1 MSKKLFFIAIQNY
14 KVNNKKDTYAHSM
27 YYCRER
33 ERVRFLVRTYK
44 HSSFVYVL
52 ENFKLYTLI
61 EQDVKILLSRNNR
74 MCLSV
79 NKINC
84 QKTLLPFNILT

>member
-1 MSKKLFFIAIQNY
+1 MHIQCIT
-14 KVNNKKDTYAHSM
+14 VE
-27 YYCRER
+27 RER

-44 HSSFVYVL
+44 HCSFVYVL

-74 MCLSV
+74 YVSIC
-79 NKINC
+79 K
-84 QKTLLPFNILT
+84 